1 MWAAGQQQTPSVVR
15 ARSKPGARRQMA
27 ILEKMQFGRVK
38 LEDGRTMM
46 AVAGQP
52 TEVEI
57 GPLNIK
63 NS

>member
-1 MWAAGQQQTPSVVR
+1 MHSFVR
-15 ARSKPGARRQMA
+15 SFDNKSIEHTRGAVA

>member
-1 MWAAGQQQTPSVVR
+1 MHSFVR
-15 ARSKPGARRQMA
+15 SFDNKSIEHTRGAV
-27 ILEKMQFGRVK
+27 LEKMQFGRVK

-63 NS
+63 KS